1 MKAGPPR
8 GSARLLSNGTF
19 VVVDADDTIATSSSV
34 SSFAS
39 SSSDSSSKVNY
50 IEHCVSRMDTL
61 AGIAIMYG
69 VEVIGIWI
77 LYFFLHASYMLS
89 SSFVHAV

>member
-8 GSARLLSNGTF
+8 GSAQPLSNGAF
-19 VVVDADDTIATSSSV
+19 VVVDTVDTIATSSFV
-34 SSFAS
+34 SSS
-39 SSSDSSSKVNY
+39 PDSSSKVNY

-61 AGIAIMYG
+61 AGLAIMYG

-77 LYFFLHASYMLS
+77 LYFFLHGLYMLS
-89 SSFVHAV
+89 SSFVHVV